1 MSVTQRE
8 QRAAESEGNTGFMQ
22 KGPSNRSLFNPA
34 PFEGLQTA
42 KVGQKPKP
50 KPNFSWLLIPVIASF
65 NCLAW
70 FFLE

>member
-1 MSVTQRE
+1 MSTPQRK
-8 QRAAESEGNTGFMQ
+8 RCTAESEGNMGFMQ
-22 KGPSNRSLFNPA
+22 KGPSNCSLFNPA

-50 KPNFSWLLIPVIASF
+50 KPDFSWLLIPVIASF
-65 NCLAW
+65 NYLAW